1 MVSKTVKV
9 NNSLGIH
16 LRPAGK
22 LADAGIK
29 FSCTIQL
36 VRNEKVVNGKS
47 LLSIL
52 SLGIKKGYEVQIQC
66 DGKDEQEA
74 LDTFVRILEENE
86 TQ

>member
-22 LADAGIK
+22 LADAGMK
-29 FSCTIQL
+29 FSCTI
-36 VRNEKVVNGKS
+36 VNGKS

-86 TQ
+86 AQ

>member
-1 MVSKTVKV
+1 M
-9 NNSLGIH
+9 
-16 LRPAGK
+16 
-22 LADAGIK
+22 K

-86 TQ
+86 EQ